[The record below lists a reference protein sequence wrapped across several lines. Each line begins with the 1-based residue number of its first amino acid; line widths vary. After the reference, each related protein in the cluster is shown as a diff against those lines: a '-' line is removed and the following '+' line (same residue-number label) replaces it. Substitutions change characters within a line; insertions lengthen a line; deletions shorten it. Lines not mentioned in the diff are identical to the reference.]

1 MYAID
6 SSVRE
11 GFSRAKQDI
20 EALRQEN
27 HELRAIIMELKER
40 MQEEQPTIVS
50 EPQPIQGGD
59 IKAAIKEALSE
70 MGAYDRKTVAIQDD
84 SMSRFGLDKKAVI
97 KAKILETIQHAPVLL
112 PRLKEIVVDQNKYCS
127 KASFYRYMDE
137 LKKEEKADLIM
148 VNDRT
153 LVRPKMEVYSS

>member
-1 MYAID
+1 M
-6 SSVRE
+6 VM
-11 GFSRAKQDI
+11 
-20 EALRQEN
+20 
-27 HELRAIIMELKER
+27 ELRAR
-40 MQEEQPTIVS
+40 VGEEQAELVP

-70 MGAYDRKTVAIQDD
+70 MGAYDRKTAPVQDD

-97 KAKILETIQHAPVLL
+97 KARILETIQHAPVLL
-112 PRLKEIVVDQNKYCS
+112 PRLKEIVVDQSKYCS

-137 LKKEEKADLIM
+137 LKKEEKVDLIA

-153 LVRPKMEVYSS
+153 IVRPKLEAYTS